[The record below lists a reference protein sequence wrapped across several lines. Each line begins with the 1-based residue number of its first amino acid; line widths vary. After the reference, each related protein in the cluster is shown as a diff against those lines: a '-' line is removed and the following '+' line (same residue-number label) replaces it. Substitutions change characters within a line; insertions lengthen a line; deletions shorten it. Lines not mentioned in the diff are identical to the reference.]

1 MGNVYIAIGKNYIID
16 TKFNV
21 AFNFVDFFNLIY
33 YRNLGYCYMVNNIY
47 NFILSGPQLNSNE
60 TLS

>member
-1 MGNVYIAIGKNYIID
+1 MGNVYIGIGKNYIID

-33 YRNLGYCYMVNNIY
+33 YRNLLLYGK
-47 NFILSGPQLNSNE
+47 
-60 TLS
+60 